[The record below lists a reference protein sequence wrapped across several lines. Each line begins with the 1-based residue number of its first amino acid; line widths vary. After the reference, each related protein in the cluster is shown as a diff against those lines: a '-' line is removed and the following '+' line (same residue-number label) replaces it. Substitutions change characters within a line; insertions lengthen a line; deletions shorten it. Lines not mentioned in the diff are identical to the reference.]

1 LSGKGRNDRPRRG
14 SFENPKILAKTE
26 FQKLTVETVR
36 TLLEFNYLSKKSR
49 IQQKKKENQMD
60 HQYTQ
65 PPETEITVERENHTG
80 SLYQIEL
87 SNMKRDVIND
97 LPPEERGPSDHENQP
112 ETKSDHGENPAIQQI
127 ASFWDVFAFGICLT
141 SANLSY
147 GAWHYGLLL
156 GFWSFFFATMMIAT
170 VFYALH
176 FSIAEMISILPF
188 SGGMYGF
195 ARVTVG
201 PFLGFMVGMYESV
214 GNILYTMYGMI
225 QLGYYFCFITNT
237 PRKWVPFFWLLFYTV
252 MLTNE
257 FLGRKYYF
265 KLMRGFAILII
276 LIFLFYIG
284 ISIPKTHPH
293 KYFTEFNSVEN
304 TFFYGADL
312 TIVSMQY
319 GAFMFF
325 GLEIIPLVSDEVK
338 EAKRDTPR
346 ALICTLIFVT
356 VFGAAIMFLTYTQ
369 YPGYPYSV
377 LFNRTPLNNGF
388 ENMFPDITE
397 RVATV
402 FAWLPLLATVSI
414 YMFGFAKQMK
424 ALGNSKLLPAA
435 FGWTLAGTK
444 VPYVALLVGSAT
456 SFGLLMIC
464 YLRVEYYP
472 LSPLPAMLYLSGYM
486 CTYSSFVIVMISF
499 IIFRIKYYNL
509 KREFTSPFGIA
520 GAVYAMLGF
529 LYLLYILFKYTV
541 GDYTY
546 VKIYASL
553 TGISIFYYYFFARNW
568 QTFSEEEQKVMFV
581 VYLMQCKCEFLL

>member
-1 LSGKGRNDRPRRG
+1 LASPPTRKQRNNETKQLHNG
-14 SFENPKILAKTE
+14 LLAHFE
-26 FQKLTVETVR
+26 
-36 TLLEFNYLSKKSR
+36 TLLELKEKKSG
-49 IQQKKKENQMD
+49 IMY
-60 HQYTQ
+60 QYTA
-65 PPETEITVERENHTG
+65 PPDSEVTVEREHTG

-87 SNMKRDVIND
+87 NNMKQDEVQEVH
-97 LPPEERGPSDHENQP
+97 PEEGGLDHENKP
-112 ETKSDHGENPAIQQI
+112 ETKSDHDENSGVHQI

-188 SGGMYGF
+188 SGGLYGF

-201 PFLGFMVGMYESV
+201 PYLGFMVGCFESI

-237 PRKWVPFFWLLFYTV
+237 PRRYVPLFWLLFYFII
-252 MLTNE
+252 LTNE

-265 KLMRGFAILII
+265 KLMRGLAILII

-293 KYFTEFNSVEN
+293 KYFNSFNSVEN

-325 GLEIIPLVSDEVK
+325 GIEIIPLVSDEVK
-338 EAKRDTPR
+338 DAKKDTPR

-356 VFGAAIMFLTYTQ
+356 VFGIAIMFLTYTQ
-369 YPGYPYSV
+369 APGYPYSAI
-377 LFNRTPLNNGF
+377 FNRTPLNNGF
-388 ENMFPDITE
+388 TNMFPNVTE
-397 RVATV
+397 RIATV

-414 YMFGFAKQMK
+414 YVFGFAKQMK

-444 VPYVALLVGSAT
+444 VPYVSLLVGCAVSYA
-456 SFGLLMIC
+456 LLLIG
-464 YLRVEYYP
+464 YFRVEYYP
-472 LSPLPAMLYLSGYM
+472 LSSLPAGLYLTGYL
-486 CTYSSFVIVMISF
+486 CTYASFVIVMVSF

-509 KREFTSPFGIA
+509 KREFTSPFGIV
-520 GAVYAMLGF
+520 GAVYAMGGF
-529 LYLLYILFKYTV
+529 LFLMYILFRYTV
-541 GDYTY
+541 GKYTY
-546 VKIYASL
+546 AKIFACL
-553 TGISIFYYYFFARNW
+553 TGILTVYYYFFARNW
-568 QTFSEEEQKVMFV
+568 QTFSEEEQKIMFV
-581 VYLMQCKCEFLL
+581 VYLMQGEYESLFFSVL